1 MGTDLVSTVETNA
14 EEIEDLKTNL
24 NTTMTL
30 ALENQDTCEQVNEHS
45 TLIQANT
52 DNLEILN
59 TKVIFSGRTTKDGFG
74 FLIFDQVDI
83 NIGGG
88 LDGSIG
94 VFKAPIAGI
103 YKMTFSGPFG
113 YTFIVKNASTYFYM
127 YESYTA

>member
-30 ALENQDTCEQVNEHS
+30 APENQDTCEQVNEHS

-74 FLIFDQVDI
+74 FLIKLI
-83 NIGGG
+83 
-88 LDGSIG
+88 SILVVVWMVRLG
-94 VFKAPIAGI
+94 
-103 YKMTFSGPFG
+103 FSKLPLLEF
-113 YTFIVKNASTYFYM
+113 TR
-127 YESYTA
+127 

>member
-1 MGTDLVSTVETNA
+1 M
-14 EEIEDLKTNL
+14 
-24 NTTMTL
+24 
-30 ALENQDTCEQVNEHS
+30 
-45 TLIQANT
+45 
-52 DNLEILN
+52 
-59 TKVIFSGRTTKDGFG
+59 IFSGRTTKDGFG

-127 YESYTA
+127 YESYTAPAEDRSYTWMMELEAEDYVKLYSQTYFFADDNFSLTFTGELIHID